1 MNLILHHLKKD
12 IRCLRLL
19 LLLWF
24 LLLMVNSLAM
34 RSGLD
39 RLILS
44 DEGTEVLAAA
54 YVLLYVLQQI
64 LQIVIVCQLV
74 QADALAG
81 TTAFWL
87 TRPISRTE
95 LLLSKS
101 LFVLLI
107 LVLPSL
113 IGEGIVLQING
124 ISVSQTLSVL
134 LQEIILQSAFFVIP
148 PMLLAALTPNLARL
162 VVTGVASVTAF
173 FLIHYAVLASVM
185 SFGTA
190 SRRRMSAVFPGQ
202 WPTILSTKPSAM
214 VVSAI
219 LTVGLGG
226 MVIIYQYLKRRTLNS
241 GAAAVLGMCLVIAT
255 LNFWSWDLL
264 KPRESLPAQ
273 SELIPQSL
281 KPVVRREG
289 ARFMRGDAGNLTILG
304 QFELQ
309 GVPSNFFL
317 VLIGLQG
324 TLQLSSEK
332 VVPFTFDYPLWF
344 FGDEFRLEKE
354 VKVLNEPWPGI
365 GPRAIPLLSVD
376 TETFQDYKD
385 TPGTY
390 SAEARLAAY
399 QRLSTTVP
407 LKTGSRH
414 KGNSGEITLLGI
426 VPNQGTFLTALS
438 NSKRDGFIVT
448 LRESGV
454 RQWLLGTSLT
464 GGSYIL
470 RNRDR
475 NEALFGRSDGKDLFG
490 GFPALHR
497 LVVNRS
503 SIYFTTAGIA
513 NYQGPVIDEEWLE
526 QAELLRVESRFIG
539 QFSKSVHIESF
550 VMNTR

>member
-1 MNLILHHLKKD
+1 
-12 IRCLRLL
+12 
-19 LLLWF
+19 
-24 LLLMVNSLAM
+24 
-34 RSGLD
+34 
-39 RLILS
+39 
-44 DEGTEVLAAA
+44 
-54 YVLLYVLQQI
+54 
-64 LQIVIVCQLV
+64 
-74 QADALAG
+74 
-81 TTAFWL
+81 
-87 TRPISRTE
+87 
-95 LLLSKS
+95 
-101 LFVLLI
+101 
-107 LVLPSL
+107 
-113 IGEGIVLQING
+113 
-124 ISVSQTLSVL
+124 
-134 LQEIILQSAFFVIP
+134 
-148 PMLLAALTPNLARL
+148 LTPSLARL
-162 VVTGVASVTAF
+162 VVTGVASATAF

-190 SRRRMSAVFPGQ
+190 SRRRMNAVFPGQ

-226 MVIIYQYLKRRTLNS
+226 IVIIYQYLKRRTLNS

-264 KPRESLPAQ
+264 KPRDSLPAR
-273 SELIPQSL
+273 SELIPQTL
-281 KPVVRREG
+281 KPVVRRE
-289 ARFMRGDAGNLTILG
+289 RRTFMRGDAGQLTILG
-304 QFELQ
+304 QVELQ

-317 VLIGLQG
+317 VLTALQA
-324 TLQLSSEK
+324 TLRFSAEK
-332 VVPFTFDYPLWF
+332 VASSAFDYPLWF
-344 FGDEFRLEKE
+344 FGEEFQLEKE

-390 SAEARLAAY
+390 TAEARLAAY

-407 LKTGSRH
+407 LKTGSRY
-414 KGNSGEITLLGI
+414 KGNSGEVTLLGI

-464 GGSYIL
+464 GASYIL

-475 NEALFGRSDGKDLFG
+475 NEALFGRPNGKDLFG